1 METPHETT
9 NSLQEHGIVKG
20 DKRIIRG
27 WVMYDWANSVYNL
40 VISSAIFPIF
50 YDTVTTNKYKA
61 DKYTIDI
68 NNSVAL
74 TAKELAK
81 NEVVTVDFFGWEV
94 SNSALMSFVLSA
106 SFLVVSFLSPF
117 LSGIADYRG
126 NKKRFLQFFCY
137 LGATACISLFFFNDL
152 LKAGWLE
159 VGLLSLFIASIGFW
173 NSLVFYNSYLPEI
186 AVPAQHDKISARG
199 FSMGYFGSMLL
210 LIICLLLMMVP
221 SLTGGYF
228 DDPITPPDVKI
239 EGLPAKYC
247 FILVGVWWIFF
258 SQFTYR
264 VLPNVVSN
272 RVKEKGYIWKG
283 FRELKKVFVEFRHTF
298 RLKRYLTAFF
308 FFNTGVQTVML
319 MATFFAKKEINWPVN
334 PETGKAD
341 DSGLIIAILLIQL
354 LGAAG
359 AFVMSRLSHK
369 IGNIKTLGV
378 SIVIW
383 LGVCAGA
390 FVITTPVQFYILACV
405 VGLVMGGVQAMA
417 RSTYSKFLPETED
430 HASYFSFYDATEKI
444 GIVCGT
450 LFFGVM
456 EILFDDMR
464 FSVLSIAF
472 FFVMGLLMLFRV
484 PKEERVSPA
493 AV

>member
-1 METPHETT
+1 M
-9 NSLQEHGIVKG
+9 SQEIIKG

-50 YDTVTTNKYKA
+50 YDTVTTKYYKTQVHHVTWENA
-61 DKYTIDI
+61 DKL
-68 NNSVAL
+68 AL
-74 TAKELAK
+74 AP
-81 NEVVTVDFFGWEV
+81 NEIVTVDVFGWQV

-106 SFLVVSFLSPF
+106 SFLMVSFLSPL
-117 LSGIADYRG
+117 LSGVADYRG

-137 LGATACISLFFFNDL
+137 LGAAACISLFFFTDL
-152 LKAGWLE
+152 LQAGLIE
-159 VGLLSLFIASIGFW
+159 IGLLSLFIASIGFW

-186 AVPAQHDKISARG
+186 ALPQDHDKISARG

-210 LIICLLLMMVP
+210 LIICLVLMKVEAISM
-221 SLTGGYF
+221 
-228 DDPITPPDVKI
+228 
-239 EGLPAKYC
+239 PAKYC
-247 FILVGVWWIFF
+247 FILVGLWWIGF

-264 VLPNVVSN
+264 VLPNTTST
-272 RVKEKGYIWKG
+272 RIKEKGYIWKG
-283 FRELKKVFVEFRHTF
+283 FSELKKVFKEFQGTF

-319 MATFFAKKEINWPVN
+319 MATFFAKKEIDWPIKN
-334 PETGKAD
+334 GKPD

-354 LGAAG
+354 LGAGG
-359 AFVMSRLSHK
+359 AFLMSRISTK
-369 IGNIKTLGV
+369 IGNVKTLMI
-378 SIVIW
+378 SLTIW
-383 LGVCAGA
+383 IGVCAAA
-390 FVITTPVQFYILACV
+390 FFIHTPVEFYLLACA

-417 RSTYSKFLPETED
+417 RSTYSKFLPETND

-456 EILFDDMR
+456 EIAFGDIR
-464 FSVLSIAF
+464 FSVAAIAF
-472 FFVMGLLMLFRV
+472 FFVFGLLFLLRV
-484 PKEERVSPA
+484 PKNERVLASN
-493 AV
+493 